1 MKKTLGAGFEMYT
14 CKIENQS
21 KEYKMLSLGL
31 VVAIASLLI
40 LGVGNVVVGKCV
52 ELITL

>member
-31 VVAIASLLI
+31 VVIVASLLI
-40 LGVGNVVVGKCV
+40 LGAGNIVVAKCV
-52 ELITL
+52 ELIAL